1 MNERKT
7 VKGGRP
13 HKLDP
18 AKNCVMLRLNDVEYA
33 KFLTLYE
40 RSGVY
45 SKATF
50 IKARVFNESFRVV
63 TIDKTKYEY
72 YQKLSEMHAQFRGI
86 GINYNQIIRILR
98 SNFEEKR
105 AMSLLYRLEKQTIEM
120 IIIQKQIAQ
129 LTDQFNIEW
138 SQK

>member
-7 VKGGRP
+7 VQGGRP

-18 AKNCVMLRLNDVEYA
+18 AKNCVMLRFNDLEYA

-50 IKARVFNESFRVV
+50 VKARVFNESFRVV

-72 YQKLSEMHAQFRGI
+72 YQKLSEMHAQFRSI
-86 GINYNQIIRILR
+86 GVNYNQMVKILR
-98 SNFEEKR
+98 SNFNEKR
-105 AMSLLYRLEKQTIEM
+105 AMALLYKLEKQTIEM
-120 IIIQKQIAQ
+120 IIVQKQIAQ
-129 LTDQFNIEW
+129 LTDQFNREW